1 MTLYVLIIIIY
12 NYNYIYMST
21 CDTCIMHIYACTAPP
36 YDESFEKLELD
47 QNGWRGMSHLQSY
60 DIIYY

>member
-1 MTLYVLIIIIY
+1 
-12 NYNYIYMST
+12 
-21 CDTCIMHIYACTAPP
+21 MHIYACTAPP